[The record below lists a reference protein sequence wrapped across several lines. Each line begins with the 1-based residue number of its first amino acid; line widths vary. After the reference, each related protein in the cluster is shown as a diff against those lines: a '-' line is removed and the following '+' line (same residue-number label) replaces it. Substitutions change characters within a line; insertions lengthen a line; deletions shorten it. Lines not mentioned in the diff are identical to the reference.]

1 MTAITTELM
10 TPDTYVDATPGLA
23 GETREAPEA
32 RETTVSRVSV
42 IVPVTERPNPLA
54 GLYEEYAAPLR
65 ESGRPFE
72 FVFAVSPTS
81 GAATDG
87 LAELAAQGE
96 PIRVV
101 GAERNLGETALIRA
115 ALKLCRGDVI
125 VTLPAYHRVKAAAL
139 LDLIAAVE
147 NGADVATA
155 RRWPRRDPLINR
167 LQHRAL
173 HVVVAR
179 LSDQRVRDV
188 GSGVRAVRRE
198 AFDDIPLYGDF
209 ARFLPLLALYRG
221 YRVEEVDATQH
232 PGDLQA
238 RVYSPGVY
246 VRRLIDLFGLY
257 FLLKFMDKPLRF
269 FGLAGATLGSLGS
282 AVLLGLAARKLTTG
296 EAIGDKP
303 LLLLGVLLLTLGAQA
318 VALGLIGEM
327 IVHFHAPGRRFY
339 RIRASSSDRA
349 R

>member
-1 MTAITTELM
+1 MTDLL
-10 TPDTYVDATPGLA
+10 TPGAHVDTTPRIDREPRHTALA
-23 GETREAPEA
+23 T
-32 RETTVSRVSV
+32 VSV
-42 IVPVTERPNPLA
+42 IVPVTERPDPLGA
-54 GLYEEYAAPLR
+54 LYEEYVAPLR
-65 ESGRPFE
+65 ERGRPFE

-81 GAATDG
+81 GAPTDT

-96 PIRVV
+96 PIRVM
-101 GAERNLGETALIRA
+101 GAERNVGETALIRA
-115 ALKLCRGDVI
+115 ALKMCHGDII
-125 VTLPAYHRVKAAAL
+125 VTLPAYRRVKAAAL
-139 LDLIAAVE
+139 EDLIATVE

-173 HVVVAR
+173 HLLVGR
-179 LSDQRVRDV
+179 LADNRVRDV

-198 AFDDIPLYGDF
+198 TFDDIPLYGDF
-209 ARFLPLLALYRG
+209 ARFLPLLALFRG

-232 PGDLQA
+232 PGDMQT

-269 FGLAGATLGSLGS
+269 FGLAGATLGAFGG
-282 AVLLGLAARKLTTG
+282 AVLVALAARKLSTG

-339 RIRASSSDRA
+339 RIRPSAPAPPPDRPP
-349 R
+349 